1 MNSSKIDETRLND
14 PKYTTP
20 IKSIRFERMIKKEE
34 GENVCQ
40 GCKIKGEYKIR
51 LHRGGRMMT
60 YRKFVGNKEIIDA
73 DLNYTGIIH

>member
-1 MNSSKIDETRLND
+1 
-14 PKYTTP
+14 
-20 IKSIRFERMIKKEE
+20 MIKKEE